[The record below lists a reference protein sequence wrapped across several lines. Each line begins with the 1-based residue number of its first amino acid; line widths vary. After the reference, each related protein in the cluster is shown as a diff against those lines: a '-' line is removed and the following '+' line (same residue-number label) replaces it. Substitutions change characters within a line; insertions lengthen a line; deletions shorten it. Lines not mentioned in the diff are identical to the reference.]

1 MRKGICEEK
10 EGQGVLLRGKG
21 SDQSRHETQE
31 TLQSYLLPTSAAV
44 KGSSST
50 ILKLMVNGSGA

>member
-1 MRKGICEEK
+1 MWKGISGER

-21 SDQSRHETQE
+21 SDQSLCEMQE

-44 KGSSST
+44 KGSRSK
-50 ILKLMVNGSGA
+50 ILKLMVNESGA